1 MEQLE
6 LVSDR
11 FDFLDALDGARL
23 DKRDLTES
31 LPHSRSTVDRAIRD
45 LTAAGLVL
53 DDGDYTTSLKGRQLV
68 SLFRTARDAA
78 ADVLELD
85 SFAAGTAADYPLPVE
100 AVVGADELLTGP
112 RVSHPFD
119 ALGNRLSATNNGTF
133 VLPFLPSQTFVDR
146 CTSWLVDGHSCRF
159 VAPESVVTAMW
170 RAYPAFLETVQ
181 TVADCELR
189 VGDVP
194 PFAIAQTTLDG
205 TPQMTVVAYGDDAR
219 ARCVIENTSERAV
232 AWARSRVQSVWKA
245 ATPFD
250 LNGTIGDDAQAA
262 EAGTPNEPD
271 SEPFPSESAPE
282 AETDSNG
289 TPDGASAES
298 TTTES
303 QDGTDDAGTDLSVRG
318 PSLPTTLRSQGFV
331 RLSPAYFDRVG
342 VSPPLACWRAG
353 FDLGEVRVGY
363 ALDRERPAEDGRE
376 NVTDDLFSRLR
387 SGADHVVTGP
397 PGAGKSTV
405 CMSVACRW
413 YEREQGPVLYR
424 KSGQRDPFT
433 SAAHLGSYLAEA
445 EGHVLVVV
453 EDATRSEANGI
464 FELVR
469 EFDDD
474 DRVTFLLDS
483 RENEWRD
490 GSLRGSARLE
500 SHRTQSIDV
509 VSVPVVDA
517 RERARLVDHFEAT
530 VGTQVDIDP
539 DELSPSGDDDLEP
552 GEMYLF
558 FHRLARHAEPATGE
572 AAPTSLLDDIDSVYA
587 DLERVDERLGVD
599 VGVLVNLLNAS
610 GVGVSPPLAYALSE
624 SRHDE
629 SVVEEALDALE
640 RSVLYSAFGDDAGG
654 ERVRAVHE
662 TWSARFLQRL
672 LDLESERRARRRF
685 ERCLDALCSLV
696 DDDDARQAVQSVFG
710 GTADIVRTIENDP
723 AAWGERLVR
732 GVFEFGV
739 NNPALSELYAE
750 TDFSNVD
757 VPRAC
762 DDDLR
767 LDVRRWRA
775 RMFVNG
781 GELERAEREFESLAS
796 LDGEDFDETM
806 LVRARADGFAG
817 LSEVERY
824 RGSFERAREYAQE
837 ALERFNRIDDDVGR
851 SDVLNALG
859 AIEAQTDNPE
869 PGKAYYQQAL
879 EIRRDVGDD
888 TKIASTLANLGLV
901 EITLREFESA
911 AAHARTSLQI
921 RRDIQYPWGEA
932 LSLAV
937 LSRIELESGT
947 LDEAER
953 YSRLALDI
961 RAEIGDSIG
970 VASTSNNLGKI
981 AFDRGALGDARER
994 YESLLDDVEDP
1005 EFDWIRRDVY
1015 YGLAQT
1021 LQELGESAEAIEY
1034 ADRAIELLEENESKR
1049 TELQTVRARALLDSG
1064 KLDDA
1069 RAVAERAHERAATLG
1084 DEPEALASMTLGDVY
1099 VQSGETDDGRSLL
1112 KTAIESAPTAV
1123 LEGRCRRQ
1131 YAGALCETGNASEAL
1146 AELRRATACFS
1157 SVEAG
1162 VRARKTALDALE
1174 LARELDDDEAVGA
1187 LEAQLV
1193 Q

>member
-1 MEQLE
+1 MVVTRDDDLVTEQLE
-6 LVSDR
+6 LAADR
-11 FDFLDALDGARL
+11 FDFLNALDGTRL
-23 DKRDLTES
+23 DKRDLTEV
-31 LPHSRSTVDRAIRD
+31 LPYSRSTVDRAIRD
-45 LTAAGLVL
+45 LTAAGFVL
-53 DDGDYTTSLKGRQLV
+53 DDGDYTTSLKGGQFI
-68 SLFRTARDAA
+68 SLFRATRDAA

-85 SFAAGTAADYPLPVE
+85 SFVAGAAADYPLPVE
-100 AVVGADELLTGP
+100 AVVGGDELRTDP

-119 ALGNRLSATNNGTF
+119 ALGNRLKATNNGTF
-133 VLPFLPSQTFVDR
+133 VLPYLPSQTFVDR
-146 CTSWLVDGHSCRF
+146 CTTWLVDGHSCRF
-159 VAPESVVTAMW
+159 VAPNSVVTAIW

-181 TVADCELR
+181 TVPDCELR
-189 VGDVP
+189 VGEVP

-205 TPQMTVVAYGDDAR
+205 TPHAMVVAYDDDAR

-232 AWARSRVQSVWKA
+232 AWARSRVQSIWEA
-245 ATPFD
+245 ASPFD
-250 LNGTIGDDAQAA
+250 LNGNADGDAPETEADIADAKAGDADA
-262 EAGTPNEPD
+262 EA
-271 SEPFPSESAPE
+271 
-282 AETDSNG
+282 
-289 TPDGASAES
+289 
-298 TTTES
+298 TTAGS
-303 QDGTDDAGTDLSVRG
+303 RNVTDDRSGSAAIRG
-318 PSLPTTLRSQGFV
+318 PVLSTVLRSQGFA
-331 RLSPAYFDRVG
+331 RLAPAYFDRVG

-353 FDLGEVRVGY
+353 FDLGEVRAGY
-363 ALDRERPAEDGRE
+363 ALDRERPTEDGRE

-387 SGADHVVTGP
+387 SGTDHVVTGP

-413 YEREQGPVLYR
+413 YDHEQGTVLYR
-424 KSGQRDPFT
+424 KSGQHDPFT
-433 SAAHLGSYLAEA
+433 STAHLGSYLAEA
-445 EGHVLVVV
+445 SGHVLVVV
-453 EDATRSEANGI
+453 EDATRTEANSI

-483 RENEWRD
+483 RESEWRD
-490 GSLRGSARLE
+490 DSLRGTARLE
-500 SHRTQSIDV
+500 FHRRQSIDV

-517 RERARLVDHFEAT
+517 RERARLVEHFEAT
-530 VGTQVDIDP
+530 VGTNVDIDP
-539 DELSPSGDDDLEP
+539 EELTPNEGGDLEP

-558 FHRLARHAEPATGE
+558 LHRLARHAEPAAGGN

-610 GVGVSPPLAYALSE
+610 GIGVSPPLAYALTE
-624 SRHDE
+624 SKQDE

-640 RSVLYSAFGDDAGG
+640 RTVLYSAFGDDESDGD
-654 ERVRAVHE
+654 RVRAVHE

-696 DDDDARQAVQSVFG
+696 DDGDARRTVQSVFG
-710 GTADIVRTIENDP
+710 GTADIVRTIESDP
-723 AAWGERLVR
+723 ATWGERLVR
-732 GVFEFGV
+732 SVFELGV
-739 NNPALSELYAE
+739 NTPTLSELYAE
-750 TDFSNVD
+750 TDYSDVD

-762 DDDLR
+762 DGTLR

-796 LDGEDFDETM
+796 LDDERLDEAA

-817 LSEVERY
+817 RSEVGRY
-824 RGSFERAREYAQE
+824 RGSFEPAREYAQE
-837 ALERFNRIDDDVGR
+837 ALERFSRIDDEVGR

-859 AIEAQTDNPE
+859 GIEAQTDNPE
-869 PGKAYYQQAL
+869 AAKGYYQRAL
-879 EIRRDVGDD
+879 ELRRDLEDE
-888 TKIASTLANLGLV
+888 TKVASTLANLGLV
-901 EITLREFESA
+901 EITLGEFESA

-921 RRDIQYPWGEA
+921 RREIQYPWGEA

-937 LSRIELESGT
+937 LSRIELENGT

-953 YSRLALDI
+953 YARLALDI
-961 RAEIGDSIG
+961 RVEIGDSIG

-981 AFDRGALGDARER
+981 AFDRGALDDARER

-1021 LQELGESAEAIEY
+1021 LSELGEPETAIEY
-1034 ADRAIELLEENESKR
+1034 AERAIDLLEENESKR
-1049 TELQTVRARALLDSG
+1049 TELQTVRVRTLLDSG
-1064 KLDDA
+1064 DLDDA
-1069 RAVAERAHERAATLG
+1069 RTVAERAHERASGLG
-1084 DEPEALASMTLGDVY
+1084 DEPRTLASVTLGEVY
-1099 VQSGETDDGRSLL
+1099 VRSGETDDGTSLL
-1112 KTAIESAPTAV
+1112 RTAIESAPTAV
-1123 LEGRCRRQ
+1123 LEGRCRQQ
-1131 YAGALCETGNASEAL
+1131 YATALCETGDVSDAL
-1146 AELRRATACFS
+1146 AELRRAAACFS

-1174 LARELDDDEAVGA
+1174 LAHELGDDDAVSA
-1187 LEAQLV
+1187 LEQRLV
-1193 Q
+1193 R